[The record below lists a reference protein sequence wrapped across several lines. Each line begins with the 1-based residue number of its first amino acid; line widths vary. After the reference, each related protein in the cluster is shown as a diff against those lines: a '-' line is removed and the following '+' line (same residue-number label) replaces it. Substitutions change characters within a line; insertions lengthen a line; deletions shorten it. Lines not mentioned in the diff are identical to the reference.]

1 MALDDLCRRKEPEE
15 RITCCYTCLLTEPR
29 TASLVKSGQKDR
41 TSRLEA
47 KPRAWK
53 LSLRWRPAVGN
64 KQISSFGERSL
75 MIRHD
80 RCRGSSHLMLFK
92 AFLWRKSQVL
102 LPLPLKC
109 TRVILNPYLTDFLQE
124 SLVGATRT
132 LKKNPWRQLVP
143 AVIETQ
149 RRSSTAGRGAAP

>member
-80 RCRGSSHLMLFK
+80 R
-92 AFLWRKSQVL
+92 
-102 LPLPLKC
+102 
-109 TRVILNPYLTDFLQE
+109 E